1 MRENM
6 FVDKNQEFGFEHVKF
21 GRFFI
26 DPQGKCQVSE
36 CGIQQAGPTRRR
48 KYGSLPSTCAFKARG
63 QGVNPEGTKD
73 SVFKGL

>member
-26 DPQGKCQVSE
+26 DPQGKCQVCE
-36 CGIQQAGPTRRR
+36 CGIQQAGPH
-48 KYGSLPSTCAFKARG
+48 GD
-63 QGVNPEGTKD
+63 VNME
-73 SVFKGL
+73 VFLLHVPLKPGDME